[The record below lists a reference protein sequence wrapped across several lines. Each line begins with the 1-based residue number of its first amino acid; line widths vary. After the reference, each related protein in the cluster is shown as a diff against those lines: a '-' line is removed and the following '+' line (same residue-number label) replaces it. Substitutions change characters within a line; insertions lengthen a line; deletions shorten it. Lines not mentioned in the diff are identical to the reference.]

1 MIAFVYF
8 TLLVLISVSVM
19 HFHYFVQKDVNVSFL
34 MEFIIQ
40 ETYNQMIN
48 SRFWEMKREA
58 GSGTQQTL
66 LQSRKKWCMEF
77 AKSYPILFKQ
87 KNNRHRLWGVKEMWF
102 LGAGFQMLHDRPL
115 RRDELSRKM
124 KIGRGR
130 DWT

>member
-48 SRFWEMKREA
+48 SRF
-58 GSGTQQTL
+58 
-66 LQSRKKWCMEF
+66 
-77 AKSYPILFKQ
+77 
-87 KNNRHRLWGVKEMWF
+87 
-102 LGAGFQMLHDRPL
+102 
-115 RRDELSRKM
+115 
-124 KIGRGR
+124 
-130 DWT
+130 